1 MCEIA
6 VNSLLPI
13 GFPIQVSD
21 LEVYLP
27 RANFTS
33 ARARVVARRLTGFG
47 NERNAAELKTQCYT
61 SEIIS
66 I

>member
-33 ARARVVARRLTGFG
+33 ARAGRGEAPYVDWL
-47 NERNAAELKTQCYT
+47 
-61 SEIIS
+61 
-66 I
+66 